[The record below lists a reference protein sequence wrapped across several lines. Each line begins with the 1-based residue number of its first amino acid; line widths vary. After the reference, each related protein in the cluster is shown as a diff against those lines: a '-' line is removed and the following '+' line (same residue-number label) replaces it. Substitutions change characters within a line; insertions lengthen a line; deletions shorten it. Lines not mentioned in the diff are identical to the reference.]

1 MAARNTTEGLLEG
14 THQVLTPEYVEFRSS
29 LPYNETGKL
38 LRRVL
43 RAELTR

>member
-1 MAARNTTEGLLEG
+1 MI
-14 THQVLTPEYVEFRSS
+14 EFRNE

-43 RAELTR
+43 RAELLGPGAAEAARG